1 MVSTNTTTKK
11 RKRRKKEKKTHITYM
26 YVFSYV
32 SIENYEKK
40 LYIYKVLLK
49 NSPIFE

>member
-1 MVSTNTTTKK
+1 
-11 RKRRKKEKKTHITYM
+11 RRKKEKNKYTYM

-49 NSPIFE
+49 NSPNLMFSSFMKL